1 MEILDGKKQ
10 LELPDSF
17 KAAALKA
24 ELMKGWTLDDV
35 PEDHDLTDAQA
46 KDMWALFECAIS
58 DAVAADKALS
68 TPALPVL
75 SATDMKR
82 AKMWFVARTVQV
94 DDVLD
99 EVPNK
104 TLPEGERALLAED
117 LKAMRM
123 ESPASLYWF
132 LLSRHTGRPVT
143 MGACAGATY
152 RTPPGEMPGGVIHR
166 KSKGRNFDEVLADG
180 LASGDSSEYDAWIA
194 TLSERFESCAHP
206 FAAGAA

>member
-1 MEILDGKKQ
+1 MEIVDGKKQ
-10 LELPDSF
+10 LELPDSV

-24 ELMKGWTLDDV
+24 ERRKGWTLDDV

-104 TLPEGERALLAED
+104 TLPEGERALTQSRRKE
-117 LKAMRM
+117 
-123 ESPASLYWF
+123 PSL
-132 LLSRHTGRPVT
+132 TVT
-143 MGACAGATY
+143 DVTDTKP
-152 RTPPGEMPGGVIHR
+152 TPPLQQVR
-166 KSKGRNFDEVLADG
+166 
-180 LASGDSSEYDAWIA
+180 
-194 TLSERFESCAHP
+194 TL
-206 FAAGAA
+206 